1 MLAADIKP
9 PNRVFG
15 HGWILSGDEK
25 MSKSKGNIL
34 NPIEIIDT
42 YGIDELRYY
51 LMKEVSHGSDGS
63 ISLKNLRNCINSDLA
78 NNYGNLC
85 QRIFSFIKNN
95 CKNKVNSTKNISNS
109 DKKLISQTKILTKD
123 LRNEM
128 HNQNLNNYIKSVID
142 ISFLTNKY
150 INDEE
155 PWKLKNN
162 DTEKM
167 NNILH
172 ISLEQIAKISILLN
186 PIIPSSTTK
195 VLNALNVKTEL
206 RNLSF
211 LNGTNILADQVK
223 IKQLDILFKK
233 II

>member
-1 MLAADIKP
+1 
-9 PNRVFG
+9 
-15 HGWILSGDEK
+15 
-25 MSKSKGNIL
+25 
-34 NPIEIIDT
+34 
-42 YGIDELRYY
+42 
-51 LMKEVSHGSDGS
+51 
-63 ISLKNLRNCINSDLA
+63 
-78 NNYGNLC
+78 
-85 QRIFSFIKNN
+85 
-95 CKNKVNSTKNISNS
+95 
-109 DKKLISQTKILTKD
+109 
-123 LRNEM
+123 M

-155 PWKLKNN
+155 PWKLKEN
-162 DTEKM
+162 DTQKM

-186 PIIPSSTTK
+186 PIIPNSTTK
-195 VLNALNVKTEL
+195 VLNALNIKTEL

-223 IKQLDILFKK
+223 IKELNILFKK

>member
-1 MLAADIKP
+1 MLE
-9 PNRVFG
+9 NLYLFF
-15 HGWILSGDEK
+15 
-25 MSKSKGNIL
+25 
-34 NPIEIIDT
+34 
-42 YGIDELRYY
+42 LRQNQ
-51 LMKEVSHGSDGS
+51 V
-63 ISLKNLRNCINSDLA
+63 
-78 NNYGNLC
+78 
-85 QRIFSFIKNN
+85 
-95 CKNKVNSTKNISNS
+95 NKTKNISKS
-109 DKKLISQTKILTKD
+109 DNKLISQTNILTKD

-155 PWKLKNN
+155 PWKLKKN

-172 ISLEQIAKISILLN
+172 TSLEQIAKISILLN
-186 PIIPSSTTK
+186 PIIPSSTSK
-195 VLNALNVKTEL
+195 VLNSLNVKTEL

-211 LNGTNILADQVK
+211 LNGTNILDDQVK
-223 IKQLDILFKK
+223 IEQLDILFKK